1 MTKPSNP
8 FLEFNPVAWESTKRV
23 LRAADFSEN
32 ILRDPLELLLE
43 YYDIILRE
51 KKITSKTFLGSK
63 EDLLMA
69 IMDAAFNKCA
79 KRAYAWVSIR
89 TAVRSFGRIPRLC
102 GKAVRLRFHERS
114 CIRYCIEYEE
124 QIPPP
129 EYETELIYRNLPGY
143 YPEDFKQLIIAAW
156 KSLDIKPVTYNIR
169 LQFTPD
175 NTGRTTGVAKW
186 VLAEGNILDEIM
198 MSN

>member
-23 LRAADFSEN
+23 LRASDNSES
-32 ILRDPLELLLE
+32 IRYDPLELLLE

-63 EDLLMA
+63 EDLLTA
-69 IMDAAFNKCA
+69 IMEAAFNKCA
-79 KRAYAWVSIR
+79 VRAYAWVSIR

-114 CIRYCIEYEE
+114 CIRLHLEDDLCVPPLDYEH
-124 QIPPP
+124 
-129 EYETELIYRNLPGY
+129 ELIYRHLPEC
-143 YPEDFKQLIIAAW
+143 YPEEFKQLIIAAW
-156 KSLDIKPVTYNIR
+156 TSLDITPMIYNIR
-169 LQFTPD
+169 FYYKQGSGGLSSGD
-175 NTGRTTGVAKW
+175 AKW
-186 VLAEGNILDEIM
+186 IRVDSTILDEIM
-198 MSN
+198 MTN